1 MTMKRY
7 IAPAVTVQ
15 QITDNT
21 ALMAASPAIGGSTGV
36 GLGTGSKPGSGT
48 AGQAKR
54 YNVWENRENW
64 EE

>member
-1 MTMKRY
+1 MKKY
-7 IAPAVTVQ
+7 IAPAVKVQ

-21 ALMAASPAIGGSTGV
+21 ELMAASPAIGGGAGV
-36 GLGTGSKPGSGT
+36 GLGGSTGKPSGGT

-54 YNVWENRENW
+54 YNVLENRSNW